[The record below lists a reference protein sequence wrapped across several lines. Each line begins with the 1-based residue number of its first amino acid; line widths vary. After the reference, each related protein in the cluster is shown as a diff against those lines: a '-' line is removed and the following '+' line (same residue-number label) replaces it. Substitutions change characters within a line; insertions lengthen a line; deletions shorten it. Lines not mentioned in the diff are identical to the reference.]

1 MTGPLSSGPS
11 IRATTPGGK
20 KDFPVDTVAPAVTGT
35 PRVLLRI
42 EGACIFAIAIVLYSR
57 LGETWWLFAV
67 LFLAPDLSFLAYLAG
82 ARVGAIAY
90 NTVHTLVAPILLAL
104 AGLFVPYEP
113 AMAVS
118 LIWLAHCGIDRALGY
133 GLKYEAGFG
142 FTHLGRIGR
151 AV

>member
-1 MTGPLSSGPS
+1 
-11 IRATTPGGK
+11 
-20 KDFPVDTVAPAVTGT
+20 VDTVAPAVAGT

-57 LGETWWLFAV
+57 LDETWWLFAI

-82 ARVGAIAY
+82 ARIGAVAY
-90 NTVHTLVAPILLAL
+90 NLMHTLTGPILLAL
-104 AGLFVPYEP
+104 AGLLVPYEP
-113 AMAVS
+113 ATAVA

-151 AV
+151 AA

>member
-1 MTGPLSSGPS
+1 MD
-11 IRATTPGGK
+11 TP
-20 KDFPVDTVAPAVTGT
+20 APAVTGT

-42 EGACIFAIAIVLYSR
+42 EGAFIFVIALVLYSR
-57 LGETWWLFAV
+57 LGESWWLFAI
-67 LFLAPDLSFLAYLAG
+67 LFLAPDLSFLGYLAG

-90 NTVHTLVAPILLAL
+90 NALHTIAGPILLAL

-113 AMAVS
+113 AMAVA

-133 GLKYEAGFG
+133 GLKYQAGFG

-151 AV
+151 PA

>member
-1 MTGPLSSGPS
+1 
-11 IRATTPGGK
+11 
-20 KDFPVDTVAPAVTGT
+20 VDTVAPAVTGT
-35 PRVLLRI
+35 PRMLLRI
-42 EGACIFAIAIVLYSR
+42 EGACIFAIALVLYAL
-57 LGETWWLFAV
+57 LGENWWLFAI
-67 LFLAPDLSFLAYLAG
+67 LFLVPDLSFLAYLAG

-90 NTVHTLVAPILLAL
+90 NLVHTITGPILLAL

-113 AMAVS
+113 STAVA

-151 AV
+151 AA

>member
-1 MTGPLSSGPS
+1 T
-11 IRATTPGGK
+11 I
-20 KDFPVDTVAPAVTGT
+20 APAVTGT

-42 EGACIFAIAIVLYSR
+42 EGGCIFAIAIVLYAR
-57 LGETWWLFAV
+57 LGENWWLIAI
-67 LFLAPDLSFLAYLAG
+67 LFLAPDLSFFGYLAG
-82 ARVGAIAY
+82 PRVGANAY
-90 NTVHTLVAPILLAL
+90 NMLHTIVGPILLAL

-113 AMAVS
+113 AMAVA

-151 AV
+151 AASLQGIQ

>member
-1 MTGPLSSGPS
+1 
-11 IRATTPGGK
+11 
-20 KDFPVDTVAPAVTGT
+20 VDTVALAVTGT
-35 PRVLLRI
+35 PRMLLRI
-42 EGACIFAIAIVLYSR
+42 EGACIFAIALVLYAR
-57 LGETWWLFAV
+57 LGETWWLFAI

-90 NTVHTLVAPILLAL
+90 NLVHTITGPILLGL
-104 AGLFVPYEP
+104 AGLFLPYAP
-113 AMAVS
+113 ATAVA

-151 AV
+151 AA

>member
-1 MTGPLSSGPS
+1 M
-11 IRATTPGGK
+11 
-20 KDFPVDTVAPAVTGT
+20 DTVAPAVTGT

-42 EGACIFAIAIVLYSR
+42 EGACIFAIAIVLYAR
-57 LGETWWLFAV
+57 LGESWWLLAI
-67 LFLAPDLSFLAYLAG
+67 LFLAPDLSFLGYLAG

-90 NTVHTLVAPILLAL
+90 NLLHTLAGPILLAL

-113 AMAVS
+113 AMAIA

-151 AV
+151 AAQ